1 VNSSPFSPP
10 LPSSAEVPELFKIEY
25 LSKRWG
31 ISRAVLYSEVRKGNL
46 RAIILS
52 EKLVRIHPEDAAA
65 YIAARRR
72 AG

>member
-1 VNSSPFSPP
+1 MTPTLSPT
-10 LPSSAEVPELFKIEY
+10 AEVPELLKIEY

-31 ISRAVLYSEVRKGNL
+31 ISKAVLYQEVRKGNL
-46 RAIILS
+46 RAVILA

>member
-1 VNSSPFSPP
+1 MTFPSLP
-10 LPSSAEVPELFKIEY
+10 LPAEVPELLKIEL

-31 ISRAVLYSEVRKGNL
+31 ISKATLYQEVRRGNL
-46 RAIILS
+46 RAVIVA

-65 YIAARRR
+65 YIQARRK